1 MDKKEIKNLVNGY
14 NLMDILEDRLQIIIN
29 GGVAR
34 STIYKAFQVGGK
46 TPTLEIILREA
57 EAVVKEHEQTVQN
70 ALISFEPAA

>member
-1 MDKKEIKNLVNGY
+1 MEV
-14 NLMDILEDRLQIIIN
+14 LEARLHIIIN

-34 STIYKAFQVGGK
+34 STIYKAFQMGAK

-57 EAVVKEHEQTVQN
+57 EAVIREHEQTVQN

>member
-1 MDKKEIKNLVNGY
+1 MDQKEIRKLINGY
-14 NLMDILEDRLQIIIN
+14 NLMEVLEARLHIIIN

-34 STIYKAFQVGGK
+34 STIYKAFQMGAK

-57 EAVVKEHEQTVQN
+57 EAVIREHEQTVQN